1 MAVADSEEA
10 ATTAAAGLRVGAV
23 AIMAEVAIT
32 AVGMAATTAAG
43 TAVGMAAMAVGTA
56 GTTVDG
62 KEATV
67 AGAAG
72 IGDIRATL
80 TVGASASAL
89 AGDRIGATATLMCTD
104 TAQLGLRRILH
115 TVTLTRTVIPMCHLA
130 T

>member
-1 MAVADSEEA
+1 
-10 ATTAAAGLRVGAV
+10 VGAV

-32 AVGMAATTAAG
+32 AVGMAATTVAG

-56 GTTVDG
+56 GTVDG

-115 TVTLTRTVIPMCHLA
+115 TVTLTHTVIPMCHLA